1 MFSSALGHICA
12 GRADICD
19 GATNIWE
26 AATDIWKM
34 SMPATEGGYL
44 DVWKRKKLPLSES
57 EKRRQLFKSVF
68 SVWLH
73 VNLFLKD
80 NTLLEDIISNLIGG
94 TVIPAMVQRLR
105 FSINVQHL
113 SHKFAFD
120 NSQAVPAVKIPVGA
134 VVKNT

>member
-34 SMPATEGGYL
+34 SMPAAEGGYL

-57 EKRRQLFKSVF
+57 EKRRQLFSQSVASCEF
-68 SVWLH
+68 ILERQH
-73 VNLFLKD
+73 
-80 NTLLEDIISNLIGG
+80 TLGRHHI
-94 TVIPAMVQRLR
+94 
-105 FSINVQHL
+105 
-113 SHKFAFD
+113 
-120 NSQAVPAVKIPVGA
+120 
-134 VVKNT
+134 